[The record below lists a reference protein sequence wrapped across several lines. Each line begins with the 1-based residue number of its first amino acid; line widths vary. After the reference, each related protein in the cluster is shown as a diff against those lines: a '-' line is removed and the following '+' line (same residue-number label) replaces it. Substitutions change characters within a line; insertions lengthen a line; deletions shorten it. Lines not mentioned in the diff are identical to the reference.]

1 MTLADTSVWVDFF
14 RGVSRAGT
22 LGDLLETNE
31 IVLHPWVLG
40 ELVLGSLGPRQDSV
54 IADLQLL
61 PAAPSVPD
69 DEVLGFVVGRR
80 LSGRG
85 IGWVD
90 AHLLASALVSRCRLW
105 TFDRALAA
113 AAKDLGLAT
122 SP

>member
-1 MTLADTSVWVDFF
+1 MTLADTSIWVNFF
-14 RGVSRAGT
+14 RGVSRAGA
-22 LGDLLETNE
+22 LRDLLETDE
-31 IVLHPWVLG
+31 ILLHPWVLG

-54 IADLQLL
+54 IADLQRL
-61 PAAPSVPD
+61 PAAPGVPD
-69 DEVLGFVVGRR
+69 DEVLSFVVGRQ

-122 SP
+122 GP

>member
-1 MTLADTSVWVDFF
+1 MTLADTSIWVNFF
-14 RGVSRAGT
+14 RGVSRAGA
-22 LGDLLETNE
+22 LRDLLEADE
-31 IVLHPWVLG
+31 ILLHPWVLG

-54 IADLQLL
+54 IADLQRL
-61 PAAPSVPD
+61 PAAPGVPN
-69 DEVLGFVVGRR
+69 DEVLSFVVGRQ

-122 SP
+122 GP